1 MISFNNNNI
10 TFSLKKKRILKHWI
24 TSVIESK
31 SYSVGDINYIFTS
44 DEEILSINS
53 KFLSH
58 NYYTDIITFDTS
70 SYSEPSDVPSNIVSA
85 DIFISIDTVKSNALL
100 YKTSF
105 NQELH
110 RVMIHGILHLIG
122 YDDMNYVDKEVMT
135 LQENCALSLL
145 TINDD

>member
-1 MISFNNNNI
+1 MIQFHIEKKFN
-10 TFSLKKKRILKHWI
+10 LYPKLLYKRWLRHL
-24 TSVIESK
+24 IESK
-31 SYSVGDINYIFTS
+31 NYRCGNINYIFCD
-44 DEEILSINS
+44 DEYLLELNK
-53 KFLSH
+53 KFLNH
-58 NYYTDIITFDTS
+58 ETFTDIITFEENEGNTIS
-70 SYSEPSDVPSNIVSA
+70 G

-100 YKTSF
+100 YKTSL